1 MAVNTYYFDGSD
13 EAASDPDS
21 VWTNETNADDG
32 STSTSAYC
40 STLGSKTTN
49 EIQIDGTNASGF
61 GSVSQVQARV
71 YGDDQYCSNT
81 INATVYTDSMA
92 EELGTARYSLAVVG
106 GKGWSSYETLSA
118 PSGGWTL
125 AKVQALETRI
135 YLSNADGISYVYK
148 VEISVTGTGTAA
160 DSERTLYLTGVDTSS
175 SERGIYTWGID
186 IENASER
193 NLYIQ
198 GALDGTSERDA
209 YIWGVDTSSS
219 DRSLYIDGIKDGEA
233 LYKNLIMGLDN
244 SAIRN
249 RVYVRGG
256 TYLSDEV
263 TIKQVADGEQTVFY
277 LPEKPHEM
285 SILEGVTSK
294 TVGIKNIDN
303 YTDYDYLMNYQEKYV
318 EIDTAPTVDTVLSF
332 SYKYDIPVLVA
343 VENSASI
350 EKYGQLEYIIFDK
363 TIDTIAQARERAS
376 AELTDYAES
385 IVSGGF
391 ETEETGFKA
400 GQFIDITDSDL
411 GIDDRFVVK
420 SVTASS
426 QGGGRFVYKIKIV
439 SAEMLGIIHFLINLL
454 ESDKNS
460 LNISSDE
467 VVDEITTITAESFSL
482 VADTPVL
489 TTHEGAFKYDSDA
502 DWDIAEW
509 DEV

>member
-1 MAVNTYYFDGSD
+1 
-13 EAASDPDS
+13 
-21 VWTNETNADDG
+21 
-32 STSTSAYC
+32 
-40 STLGSKTTN
+40 
-49 EIQIDGTNASGF
+49 
-61 GSVSQVQARV
+61 
-71 YGDDQYCSNT
+71 
-81 INATVYTDSMA
+81 
-92 EELGTARYSLAVVG
+92 
-106 GKGWSSYETLSA
+106 
-118 PSGGWTL
+118 
-125 AKVQALETRI
+125 
-135 YLSNADGISYVYK
+135 
-148 VEISVTGTGTAA
+148 
-160 DSERTLYLTGVDTSS
+160 
-175 SERGIYTWGID
+175 
-186 IENASER
+186 
-193 NLYIQ
+193 
-198 GALDGTSERDA
+198 
-209 YIWGVDTSSS
+209 
-219 DRSLYIDGIKDGEA
+219 
-233 LYKNLIMGLDN
+233 MGLDN

-400 GQFIDITDSDL
+400 GQYIDITDSDL

-467 VVDEITTITAESFSL
+467 VVDEISTITAESFSL

-502 DWDIAEW
+502 DWDVAEW
-509 DEV
+509 DTT